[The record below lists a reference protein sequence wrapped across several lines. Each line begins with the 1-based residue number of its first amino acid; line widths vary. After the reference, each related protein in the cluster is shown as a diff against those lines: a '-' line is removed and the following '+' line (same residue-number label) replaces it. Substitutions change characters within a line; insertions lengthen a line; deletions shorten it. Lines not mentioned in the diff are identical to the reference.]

1 MYHEPMMQYAK
12 QTGASPSSFHSFT
25 YEWRETNSSNTI
37 TEQND
42 SSIRKTQSD
51 VAMIEGVCYF

>member
-1 MYHEPMMQYAK
+1 MQYAK

-42 SSIRKTQSD
+42 SSIRKTQSN